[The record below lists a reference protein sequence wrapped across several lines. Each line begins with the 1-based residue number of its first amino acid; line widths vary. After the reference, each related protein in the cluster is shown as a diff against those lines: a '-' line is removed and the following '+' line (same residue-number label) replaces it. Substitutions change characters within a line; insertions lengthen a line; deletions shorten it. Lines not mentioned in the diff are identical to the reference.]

1 MCRRG
6 WGAAACL
13 RCGWHPQHTLQ
24 TNVLSQRP
32 AMLSA
37 VLPPAGCR
45 GRSWVK
51 DYYITCSQATPPKV
65 LKGRCPSQHF
75 VKEVSFGDPGWG
87 LRQKHSM
94 LTSCFLNM
102 SQYHEAPGLGE
113 GGGGA
118 GEGKP
123 EPWLQKEK
131 FSRVGEGKQARAQ
144 PWELLR
150 GGGHLTFHLRL
161 EGGVHL

>member
-1 MCRRG
+1 
-6 WGAAACL
+6 
-13 RCGWHPQHTLQ
+13 
-24 TNVLSQRP
+24 
-32 AMLSA
+32 
-37 VLPPAGCR
+37 
-45 GRSWVK
+45 
-51 DYYITCSQATPPKV
+51 
-65 LKGRCPSQHF
+65 
-75 VKEVSFGDPGWG
+75 
-87 LRQKHSM
+87 
-94 LTSCFLNM
+94 M